1 MKSSK
6 IFIILVVS
14 ILTLNTSGQTKPSDK
29 PKIINLIPQTDI
41 IKFSDVF
48 KSYKIYRL
56 KSDNKHYLKVV
67 TKVIPADDKFIIGA
81 ATDDSRVHLFNK
93 NGDYLA
99 NVGLVGRGPRE
110 YLSVRSLKVYP
121 SQKLIEILDYNK
133 NAILRFSTDDGRYL
147 NELKINSNIN
157 TDDFEK
163 IDNNYYM
170 LFEKIPTSE
179 GNQASNKV
187 KVYSISEKKEVNGF
201 LPVDPIL
208 SKYLFFGEMTNLYH
222 FDNSICFFTS
232 FTDTIF
238 SISKQQKTVKYIFNL
253 GKYLIKKNVLYNNY
267 EKVFDFGDKC
277 IESLCIWDINCLLET
292 QTNVFFRFRYGKD
305 FYYSFFNKSDNKTI
319 NSNRFNDDMILNKIG
334 TSVEMIN
341 PVGKGDNCLYFR
353 LEIPF
358 FLKAIDNLKKDLSK
372 QDWQKYCDSHKEIIE
387 LYNTLDINE
396 NDLIIEFLLKD

>member
-147 NELKINSNIN
+147 NELKIRLLL
-157 TDDFEK
+157 K
-163 IDNNYYM
+163 I
-170 LFEKIPTSE
+170 I
-179 GNQASNKV
+179 
-187 KVYSISEKKEVNGF
+187 F
-201 LPVDPIL
+201 LPPRLQGTKWHQGYVIKDKAFVIL
-208 SKYLFFGEMTNLYH
+208 GVFVSWWLLH
-222 FDNSICFFTS
+222 CF
-232 FTDTIF
+232 
-238 SISKQQKTVKYIFNL
+238 Y
-253 GKYLIKKNVLYNNY
+253 
-267 EKVFDFGDKC
+267 VF
-277 IESLCIWDINCLLET
+277 
-292 QTNVFFRFRYGKD
+292 YG
-305 FYYSFFNKSDNKTI
+305 
-319 NSNRFNDDMILNKIG
+319 DMI
-334 TSVEMIN
+334 MI
-341 PVGKGDNCLYFR
+341 VSY
-353 LEIPF
+353 LENI
-358 FLKAIDNLKKDLSK
+358 S
-372 QDWQKYCDSHKEIIE
+372 S
-387 LYNTLDINE
+387 
-396 NDLIIEFLLKD
+396 